1 MMNDKIAQS
10 LGLNPIEKEMQGQ
23 VIVTSS
29 PNNTTEVDFDYARGQ
44 MLNVIEKGQEALDG
58 ILDIAQRSQ
67 QPRSYEVVSDL
78 IRTIAQTNKDLLEL
92 SKQKKDLEK
101 TDGPKTINNN
111 MFVGSTSELLK
122 MLKDNDNNK

>member
-78 IRTIAQTNKDLLEL
+78 IKD
-92 SKQKKDLEK
+92 
-101 TDGPKTINNN
+101 I
-111 MFVGSTSELLK
+111 
-122 MLKDNDNNK
+122 